1 MKLLY
6 EVQEKVDRPFQLK
19 LAETKE
25 IISHHFDEFGDQ
37 VAVAFSGG
45 KDSEVVLHL
54 CLQVMSNV
62 PVVFNNTGVE
72 YPQTVKFVAEL
83 QESWSLNLIVT
94 HPEKS
99 FWDCVEQYGFPLK
112 SKRRG
117 KANRG
122 ARCCYWLKEKPML
135 QAIRENGWLGY
146 FTGET
151 ASESYMRMFVA
162 RDKGTCSHLKDWN
175 VCKIKP
181 ILWWTEDEVWQ
192 FIEDNNL
199 PFNEAYKKGAKRI
212 GCMPCTAYR
221 DWESQLSITNPK
233 LYMLIKLRKD
243 GQYVMAIK

>member
-83 QESWSLNLIVT
+83 QESWSLNLVVT

-99 FWDCVEQYGFPLK
+99 FWDCMEQYGFPFPPEYK
-112 SKRRG
+112 QVP
-117 KANRG
+117 KASR
-122 ARCCYWLKEKPML
+122 
-135 QAIRENGWLGY
+135 Q
-146 FTGET
+146 
-151 ASESYMRMFVA
+151 VA
-162 RDKGTCSHLKDWN
+162 RINSSW
-175 VCKIKP
+175 
-181 ILWWTEDEVWQ
+181 IL
-192 FIEDNNL
+192 
-199 PFNEAYKKGAKRI
+199 
-212 GCMPCTAYR
+212 
-221 DWESQLSITNPK
+221 
-233 LYMLIKLRKD
+233 
-243 GQYVMAIK
+243 